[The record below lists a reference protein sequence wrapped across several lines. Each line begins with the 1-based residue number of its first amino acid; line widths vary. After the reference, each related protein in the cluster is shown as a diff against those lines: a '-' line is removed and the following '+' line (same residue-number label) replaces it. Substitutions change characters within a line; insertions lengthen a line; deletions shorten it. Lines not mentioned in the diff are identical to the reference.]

1 MKKTIISYI
10 KYAGAG
16 LIASIADNVTYF
28 ILNHLGVQDAYS
40 LVAARIVSLI
50 VNFFLL
56 RFAVFQQGKRKDSF
70 PRYVLLVAFST
81 TVIYFLMQ
89 WLKDLMPRI
98 DPVFIKMGLE
108 FIMNFF
114 NYVITRFFVFEEKK
128 AEENREAEIRTEPG
142 HKNEQKQGSI

>member
-16 LIASIADNVTYF
+16 LIASVADNLTYF
-28 ILNHLGVQDAYS
+28 ILNHLGAADTWA
-40 LVAARIVSLI
+40 LIAARIVSLI

-56 RFAVFQQGKRKDSF
+56 KMAVFQHGKRNDSF
-70 PRYVLLVAFST
+70 PRYVVLVIFST
-81 TVIYFLMQ
+81 TVLYFLMQ
-89 WLKDLMPRI
+89 WIKKLLPQL

-114 NYVITRFFVFEEKK
+114 NYVITRFFVFDDKK
-128 AEENREAEIRTEPG
+128 AEQ
-142 HKNEQKQGSI
+142 KNEA

>member
-10 KYAGAG
+10 KFAGAG
-16 LIASIADNVTYF
+16 LIASIADNITYF
-28 ILNHLGVQDAYS
+28 IMNHLGIQDVYA
-40 LVAARIVSLI
+40 LIGARVVSLI

-56 RFAVFQQGKRKDSF
+56 QLAVFQHGKRQDSF
-70 PRYVLLVAFST
+70 LRYILLVIFST

-89 WLKDLMPRI
+89 WLKPLLPQI

-114 NYVITRFFVFEEKK
+114 NYAVTRFFVFDNKK
-128 AEENREAEIRTEPG
+128 AEKNHEA
-142 HKNEQKQGSI
+142 